1 MKVQVRFRFNKE
13 TGEVED
19 FLIDDQASQLPEAE
33 HNREHDRIATD
44 IGRVVE
50 RHPRIQEIHPGSSI
64 ATPLTNQVPEQPE
77 TSTDSTPRERQ
88 KQ

>member
-13 TGEVED
+13 TGEVEE
-19 FLIDDQASQLPEAE
+19 FLIDDQGSQLAEAE

-50 RHPRIQEIHPGSSI
+50 RHPRVQELPPGSGMVM
-64 ATPLTNQVPEQPE
+64 PLTHKVPEQPE
-77 TSTDSTPRERQ
+77 TSTESPPRQPQ